1 MSIFMEAVM
10 LPSSEAAL
18 VGKGGSQKPH
28 TPIVRRLTVATGALF
43 NTVEIPLKPTSQVLL
58 KRHLL
63 CVAALGEGPRARPAS
78 YSQKAQEME
87 KPFAAGNSRALF
99 QLILSTGQKKAG
111 VSETICEQQ
120 FTPSVAVLSGDRTQ
134 LLEEPSGPEWI
145 IDTKPPSATE
155 IQREISILKRDK
167 TFGPDR
173 LHSAPLKGV
182 EMLPGRSF
190 TNIEYVGNIA
200 LLDSDPSELQT
211 ISNNL
216 INSAARFGMRFT
228 PVKCKVLLQDWDG
241 PSLHLMFAGEVNL
254 VDFLT
259 IDAFGA
265 LTEPSENTGITMLEL
280 HGEVFDGNNLRAIG
294 GLVRYVYEDSLDL
307 LAKLPVV
314 AAKIYRNLY
323 RDGTSVGAID
333 PNKDWS
339 HNFCRMLGYEKPEFT
354 EMMRLYLTIHC
365 DHEGGNVS
373 AHSCHLVGSAL
384 SDPYLSFAA
393 AMCGLAGPLHGLANQ
408 EVLLWITKLRETI
421 GDHPTDE
428 QVKNY
433 VQDTLKSGRV
443 IPGFGHA
450 VLRKTDPR
458 YMCSREFA
466 LKHFPDDPLFKITS
480 QLYTIVPPVLQQLGK
495 VQNPWPNVDAN
506 SGMLLQHYGLTEMQ
520 YYTVL
525 FGVSR
530 AQGVLA
536 SLLWDRALNLPIER
550 PKSLSTN
557 DLMAL
562 VKAKAA

>member
-1 MSIFMEAVM
+1 MSRSVCATHLKYCSKFICSVRSISSSQPRMGLKDILSDLIPKEQARVAAFRKEYGSTKIGEVTVDMAYGGMRGIKGLVTETSVLDPNEGIRFRGLTIPECQKRLPRAVKDGEPLPEGMYFLLLTGQVPTKDQVDEISKELANRADLPPHVAKM
-10 LPSSEAAL
+10 LDNFPSSLHPMSQFTSACAAL
-18 VGKGGSQKPH
+18 NSESKFAKAYH
-28 TPIVRRLTVATGALF
+28 
-43 NTVEIPLKPTSQVLL
+43 
-58 KRHLL
+58 
-63 CVAALGEGPRARPAS
+63 EGV
-78 YSQKAQEME
+78 
-87 KPFAAGNSRALF
+87 
-99 QLILSTGQKKAG
+99 KKALYW
-111 VSETICEQQ
+111 E
-120 FTPSVAVLSGDRTQ
+120 
-134 LLEEPSGPEWI
+134 
-145 IDTKPPSATE
+145 
-155 IQREISILKRDK
+155 
-167 TFGPDR
+167 
-173 LHSAPLKGV
+173 
-182 EMLPGRSF
+182 
-190 TNIEYVGNIA
+190 
-200 LLDSDPSELQT
+200 
-211 ISNNL
+211 
-216 INSAARFGMRFT
+216 
-228 PVKCKVLLQDWDG
+228 
-241 PSLHLMFAGEVNL
+241 
-254 VDFLT
+254 
-259 IDAFGA
+259 
-265 LTEPSENTGITMLEL
+265 
-280 HGEVFDGNNLRAIG
+280 
-294 GLVRYVYEDSLDL
+294 YVYEDSLDL

-373 AHSCHLVGSAL
+373 AHACHLVGSAL

-408 EVLLWITKLRETI
+408 EVLMWITKLRQTI

-466 LKHFPDDPLFKITS
+466 LKHFPDDPLFKISS
-480 QLYTIVPPVLQQLGK
+480 QLYTIVPPILQQLGK